1 MEKINRRIINNII
14 YSFKAVWKIDKFV
27 VFLYGLNVLL
37 EKVQPFLYIFLP
49 KVLIDELTSD
59 DADWFK
65 TIGIILAFL
74 IAITAAN
81 FIQRSTYSQTS
92 ARLIKY
98 KLEKRKELALKI
110 IDIDYSY
117 MENSKTLNEYTLAQ
131 NAVGNYCNGMEGMMR
146 EMFGFIFSVLT
157 VIGYVSILATLNIF
171 VVLALIII
179 TVVSYFIKQRIAS
192 QNMSKREETEN
203 CERRSSYYS
212 NVMSDFSYGKEI
224 RIYNAKKFLTDK
236 YNLFNEMG
244 IGIRKKVILQ
254 RTKWNFL
261 LNIINLIKGLIC
273 YGYLLSAALN
283 GNIQIGSFLMYFVA
297 LGGFTGWIEDVTESL
312 AQLRRIDIQVDD
324 YRNFM
329 TIPDMKN
336 GNEHKDIKTVNKIE
350 FKNVWFKYPGTEN
363 YVLKNINLCLDTG
376 DKLAVVGKNGGGKTT
391 LIKLLCGLYE
401 PDKGEILYDGINLRD
416 LNRADYVNQLAVI
429 FQTINIFAF
438 SVKANVALCAKD
450 NINAEK
456 VSESL
461 KSSDVDYILSKSHNG
476 LDMSLSKILDDE
488 GIELS
493 GGENQKIAL
502 ARAIYKNGS
511 VIILDEPTSHL
522 DAIAEKRIYDNYLQ
536 IAGNKISVFISHRL
550 ASTKFCDNIIMIE
563 DGEIIETGTHDF
575 LIEQDGK
582 YAEMFNIQSVYYKDE
597 GAEILE

>member
-1 MEKINRRIINNII
+1 MEKTKRKIISNIV
-14 YSFKAVWKIDKFV
+14 YSFKAVWGIDKFV

-49 KVLIDELTSD
+49 KVLLDELMSD
-59 DADWFK
+59 NSDWYRI
-65 TIGIILAFL
+65 IGIILAFIL
-74 IAITAAN
+74 AITAAN
-81 FIQRSTYSQTS
+81 FIQRATYSQTS
-92 ARLIKY
+92 ARLIRYRLK
-98 KLEKRKELALKI
+98 KGKELALKI
-110 IDIDYSY
+110 MDIDYAY
-117 MENSKTLNEYTLAQ
+117 MENPKTLNEFNLAR

-146 EMFGFIFSVLT
+146 EMFGFIFCVLT
-157 VIGYVSILATLNIF
+157 VIGYVSILAALNIF
-171 VVLALIII
+171 VVSALIVIAVI
-179 TVVSYFIKQRIAS
+179 SYFIKQKITS
-192 QNMSKREETEN
+192 INISKREEIEN
-203 CERRSSYYS
+203 CDRKTGYYS

-224 RIYNAKKFLTDK
+224 RIFDIKKFLTEK
-236 YNLFNEMG
+236 YNLFNEAG
-244 IGIRKKVILQ
+244 IAIRKKVVSK
-254 RTKWNFL
+254 RTKRSFL
-261 LNIINLIKGLIC
+261 LNIVNLVKGMIC
-273 YGYLLSAALN
+273 YGYLLFSALL
-283 GNIQIGSFLMYFVA
+283 GNIQIGSFLMYFGA
-297 LGGFTGWIEDVTESL
+297 LGGFTGWIEDITESL
-312 AQLRRIDIQVDD
+312 AALREITIQVDD

-329 TIPDMKN
+329 NIPDMSDK
-336 GNEHKDIKTVNKIE
+336 NEHRKIKSVDKIE

-363 YVLKNINLCLDTG
+363 YILKNINLRLNKG
-376 DKLAVVGKNGGGKTT
+376 DKLAVVGRNGGGKTT

-450 NINAEK
+450 NINDEK

-461 KSSDVDYILSKSHNG
+461 KSAGVDYILSKSKNG
-476 LDMSLSKILDDE
+476 LNMSLLKILDDE

-511 VIILDEPTSHL
+511 VIILDEPTAHL
-522 DAIAEKRIYDNYLQ
+522 DAIAEKRIYDNYLE
-536 IAGNKISVFISHRL
+536 ITDNKISVFISHRL

-563 DGEIIETGTHDF
+563 DGEIAETGSHDS
-575 LIEQDGK
+575 LIEQNGK

-597 GAEILE
+597 GVEA